1 MLKRE
6 FKITEDGSH
15 TLYVPELEENYH
27 STHGAIQ
34 ESKHVF
40 ITAGLKQIKL
50 QTINILEIGLGT
62 GLNAFLTMLHAEE
75 NQMEINYYG
84 IEKYPLT
91 PEEYQTLNYAQLTSS
106 VHQPQLMAIHER
118 EWNTPIKLTSNFHI
132 TKILDDI
139 TTCTFNQL
147 PYFDLVYFDA
157 FAPNK
162 QAKVWDKSIFKKI
175 VEHCNTGAIFVT
187 YCAKGVVRRDLQEV
201 GFKMERISGP
211 PGKKEMLRGIK

>member
-1 MLKRE
+1 MLARS
-6 FKITEDGSH
+6 FIITEDGSH
-15 TLYVPELEENYH
+15 SLFVPELKEHYH
-27 STHGAIQ
+27 STHGALQ

-40 ITAGLKQIKL
+40 IDAGLKQIKL
-50 QTINILEIGLGT
+50 QTINVLEVGMGT
-62 GLNAFLTMLHAEE
+62 GLNAFLTMLYTEE
-75 NQMEINYYG
+75 NQMMINYYG

-106 VHQPQLMAIHER
+106 VHQPLLVAIHES

-132 TKILDDI
+132 TKIQDDI
-139 TTCTFNQL
+139 TTCTFNHL
-147 PYFDLVYFDA
+147 PCFDLVYFDA

-187 YCAKGVVRRDLQEV
+187 YCAKGVVRRDLQEA
-201 GFKMERISGP
+201 GFRVERIQGP
-211 PGKKEMLRGIK
+211 PGKNEMIRGFK